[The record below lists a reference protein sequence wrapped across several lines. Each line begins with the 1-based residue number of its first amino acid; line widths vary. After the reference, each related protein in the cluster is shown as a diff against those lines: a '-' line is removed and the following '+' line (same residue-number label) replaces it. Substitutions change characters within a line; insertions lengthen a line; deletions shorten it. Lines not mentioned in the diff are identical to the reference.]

1 MKIEQLISLKDHTDL
16 SNYSIEE
23 LENFVSTIE
32 NELSRMIEIKPDLYE
47 VLFKLDNELSRR
59 GKEDAANR

>member
-1 MKIEQLISLKDHTDL
+1 MRIEQLVDLKNCENL

-23 LENFVSTIE
+23 LENLVLTIE
-32 NELSRMIEIKPDLYE
+32 NELSRMTEIKPDLYE